1 MPAGRKLES
10 YILVVAAYYQQ
21 VAAYY
26 QQVAATWDVV
36 VVVAAA
42 DVGSSHAA
50 VAAAVDD
57 ARTAHAGLEV
67 AAAVDTVIDVA
78 AGVAVDHGGGSAKEV
93 ADGAAAVDVPARKMD
108 CAAHILDPAVAVG
121 RGGGRVVLHALP
133 LDAVLG
139 PVPLPPRP
147 LHQAGTF
154 RAHGPSSGPSRVH
167 KN

>member
-1 MPAGRKLES
+1 VPAGRKLES
-10 YILVVAAYYQQ
+10 YILV

-50 VAAAVDD
+50 VAAVDD

-93 ADGAAAVDVPARKMD
+93 ADGAAAAAAVDVPARKMD